1 MLPASSLTALMG
13 PSGSSKTTL
22 LDVLSGRTTAGTL
35 AREGCV
41 TYGGVRGIPFLSS
54 IFFSRDKARKQK
66 NTLLKTKNPPPPKK
80 KKKKQARP
88 TPAFLRHACAYVEQR
103 ESLVPN
109 LTVFEML
116 MYTAELRLPAR
127 TTTLEERRR
136 RVDGVLR
143 RLRLAPCAHVRIGS
157 ALDKGVSG
165 GQAK

>member
-1 MLPASSLTALMG
+1 M
-13 PSGSSKTTL
+13 K
-22 LDVLSGRTTAGTL
+22 
-35 AREGCV
+35 
-41 TYGGVRGIPFLSS
+41 I
-54 IFFSRDKARKQK
+54 
-66 NTLLKTKNPPPPKK
+66 KK
-80 KKKKQARP
+80 KKNSKTHTLKKQKQARP

-136 RVDGVLR
+136 RVEGVIA
-143 RLRLAPCAHVRIGS
+143 RLRLRACAHVRIGS

>member
-1 MLPASSLTALMG
+1 MLPSSSLTALMG

-41 TYGGVRGIPFLSS
+41 TYGGVREEFFGCSEVSS
-54 IFFSRDKARKQK
+54 VINFS
-66 NTLLKTKNPPPPKK
+66 KTKDKK
-80 KKKKQARP
+80 NSLYKKRKKPSKKQARP

-116 MYTAELRLPAR
+116 MYTAELRLSAK

-136 RVDGVLR
+136 RVDEVLA
-143 RLRLAPCAHVRIGS
+143 RLRLRPCAHVRIGS

>member
-1 MLPASSLTALMG
+1 MG

-41 TYGGVRGIPFLSS
+41 TYGGVRSFLLFVLEVFVLRKGKKKTHS
-54 IFFSRDKARKQK
+54 FSLPPVKKKQK
-66 NTLLKTKNPPPPKK
+66 KLNN
-80 KKKKQARP
+80 QARP
-88 TPAFLRHACAYVEQR
+88 TPDFLRHACAYVEQR
-103 ESLVPN
+103 ESLVSN

-116 MYTAELRLPAR
+116 MYTAELRMSAK
-127 TTTLEERRR
+127 TTTLEERRQ
-136 RVDGVLR
+136 RVDDVLR
-143 RLRLAPCAHVRIGS
+143 RLRLRPCAHVRIGS

>member
-1 MLPASSLTALMG
+1 MG

-22 LDVLSGRTTAGTL
+22 LDVLSGRTTAGAL

-41 TYGGVRGIPFLSS
+41 TYGGR
-54 IFFSRDKARKQK
+54 
-66 NTLLKTKNPPPPKK
+66 
-80 KKKKQARP
+80 RP

-103 ESLVPN
+103 ESLISN

-116 MYTAELRLPAR
+116 MYTAELRLPSK
-127 TTTLEERRR
+127 TTTLEERRQ
-136 RVDGVLR
+136 RVEDVVR
-143 RLRLAPCAHVRIGS
+143 RLRLRPCAHVRIGS

>member
-1 MLPASSLTALMG
+1 MG

-22 LDVLSGRTTAGTL
+22 LDVLSGRTTAGIL

-41 TYGGVRGIPFLSS
+41 TYGGVREFSFCSDCFSSLPLSFEKGKKNSLFPPF
-54 IFFSRDKARKQK
+54 FFKPR
-66 NTLLKTKNPPPPKK
+66 
-80 KKKKQARP
+80 QARP

-103 ESLVPN
+103 ESLVLN

-116 MYTAELRLPAR
+116 MYTAELRLSAK
-127 TTTLEERRR
+127 TTTLEERRQ
-136 RVDGVLR
+136 RVEDVLH
-143 RLRLAPCAHVRIGS
+143 RLRLRPCAHVRIGS

>member
-1 MLPASSLTALMG
+1 M
-13 PSGSSKTTL
+13 
-22 LDVLSGRTTAGTL
+22 
-35 AREGCV
+35 
-41 TYGGVRGIPFLSS
+41 
-54 IFFSRDKARKQK
+54 
-66 NTLLKTKNPPPPKK
+66 KK
-80 KKKKQARP
+80 KKNSKTHTLKKQKQARP
-88 TPAFLRHACAYVEQR
+88 TPAFLRHAGAYVEQR

-136 RVDGVLR
+136 RVEGVIA
-143 RLRLAPCAHVRIGS
+143 RLRLRACAHVRIGS